1 MILRL
6 LFVLLSALNIAVAAW
21 VWLGQPY
28 AVDASP
34 VSDAG
39 VATLRLLSELPPVA
53 ATAAPVAPARGDPA
67 TSSGLRCLALGPF
80 TTPQDMRN
88 ARQLL
93 AAQTT
98 RTRARQELVTRSSS
112 WWVYL
117 PAAATR
123 AQALASARQLASRHI
138 SDYFVVS
145 SGDRPNSVS
154 LGVFRDPANANRRR
168 DEVVAAG
175 FPARLEER
183 VERTPEYWVDMVVA
197 AGTRVDWGAVS
208 TRAIRA
214 HSVGCF

>member
-1 MILRL
+1 MMLRL
-6 LFVLLSALNIAVAAW
+6 LFVLLSTLNIAVAAW

-28 AVDASP
+28 AVGASP
-34 VSDAG
+34 ASDAG
-39 VATLRLLSELPPVA
+39 VATLRLLSELPP
-53 ATAAPVAPARGDPA
+53 PAPAVVTATPVRSNPD

-117 PAAATR
+117 PPAANR
-123 AQALASARQLASRHI
+123 AQALASARRLASRHI

-154 LGVFRDPANANRRR
+154 LGVFKEPANANRRR

-175 FPARLEER
+175 FPARMEER
-183 VERTPEYWVDMVVA
+183 VERTPEYWLDLVIA
-197 AGTRVDWGAVS
+197 AGARLDWSAVPAH
-208 TRAIRA
+208 AIRA
-214 HSVGCF
+214 HSIGCF